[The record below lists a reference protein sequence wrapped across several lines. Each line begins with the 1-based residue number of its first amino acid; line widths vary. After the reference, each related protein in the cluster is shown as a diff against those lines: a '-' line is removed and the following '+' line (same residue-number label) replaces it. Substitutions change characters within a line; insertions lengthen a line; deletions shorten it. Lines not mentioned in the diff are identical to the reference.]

1 MKKIYLLILLFLCIL
16 NSFAQPQHSKKVVGY
31 YAQWAIY
38 GRDFNVWNIKAN
50 KITHLHYA
58 FFGTDY
64 NPSLPQQTKLKSL
77 DTYAD
82 FEHNEGNHSWDAP
95 YKGNFAD
102 LKKLK
107 ELYPHLKIIISL
119 GGWTASQDFPAI
131 AASSIARTALANSMS
146 QMITQYPWI
155 DGFDIDWEYPVI
167 GGIDGIEQ
175 VAGTVRPAQ
184 PHSIDDNKN
193 LVYLLKAM
201 KQAMPSKLITAALG
215 NNVNDVSNQYIG
227 PNNKALFGMTEDLTS
242 YTDYLT
248 YFGYDFGGNWNDKTC
263 YNAPLYGSNNLND
276 PLHNSDPN
284 KVQSLDKL
292 TNIFLTNIGI
302 PPSKLIMGIPFYG
315 KLFEGVSTSVP
326 SNPLLPGLYLAAPRV
341 YPVGCSNYLQGPKGT
356 WDTYTCEQTGA
367 IENCDLNG
375 NIGSVPHHF
384 LDINGNLKTEAI
396 NLGWSKYWDSD
407 CKVPYLYNQN
417 EHKFISFEDKQSIDE
432 KVKFLLAKGLAGG
445 MIWELSQDERSTS
458 PLLEQINTTF
468 STNPVSITVNFRDPT
483 NIPQQGVSVTLTK
496 VSDGSTVSLLS
507 DTNGRVV
514 FSNVSPFIAYTIN
527 YSKSGLFFLPSVIN
541 ILNGV
546 LSENKTYNVNTSNQV
561 NSVSG
566 SVKKASGT
574 LIQNSIVQVKDV
586 NGNILD
592 TQNSQDGNFL
602 FNTLLSGYDY
612 YFTAVKPNY
621 TFQPTL
627 INNLSSNLLNIS
639 IIGTPQV
646 YNINGVVKNGANG
659 ISGATINIT
668 SNSGYS
674 NNITT
679 DISGNYNIMNLEA
692 GFNYTITPS
701 YQSLV
706 FSPLNKTFTSL
717 DSNKQQDF
725 IANNYLISGYVKNG
739 STAIS
744 NAIVKLVLPWTS
756 NNAPY
761 IELAATTDATGF
773 YKFENSSL
781 NGYTVFS
788 SLKLNTWENNNTNFY
803 PIQYSSIQIPST
815 PSQFNFNTQQ
825 QAINFSY
832 VNPTNNSV
840 ITINNGGSFNINSTA
855 TMLVSD
861 GTTITSVTYTIAGQ
875 NYLSNVVGSNY
886 SINYTPNSNLFGT
899 IFPITATV
907 IASNGMTYS
916 ETINVT
922 LNCLGNNCPNT
933 LPIITLIAPTN
944 STVNQAAGF
953 QPILIKVKV
962 IDSDGTI
969 SSVKIALNQQ
979 VSVNMTPI
987 GNDEYT
993 FTFTPSQYTNYTFA
1007 VTAIDNSN
1015 ASTVLNGNINVINSS
1030 FTPLPSGKII
1040 MGYAHSWENSSAPFL
1055 YFNQIKDKKYN
1066 LVVYSFI
1073 ETVNGDGYT
1082 PQLTIETSKYLTN
1095 GVFDPIKLK
1104 NDISIL
1110 KAQGIPVIVSIGGQN
1125 GHVELNT
1132 IAQKQTFVN
1141 GIKSIIDQY
1150 GFDGLDLDFEG
1161 GSMNFGAG
1169 NLTNFSYTSISNYP
1183 KLKNVVDAF
1192 KEIKQFYGNQFI
1204 LTCAPETFYVQVG
1217 HSTYSGI
1224 AGAFLPVLYNLKD
1237 ELDLIAV
1244 QLYNTGSVSAL
1255 NGTAYS
1261 QGTPDFLVS
1270 MTDML
1275 ATGFNVGNTGFHFP
1289 SIPASKLLVGIPA
1302 CNLAAPAGGYI
1313 NPSETIKALNYM
1325 INGTDFTGRSYTLQN
1340 GILPNLRGVMTWSIN
1355 WDATNNCSIA
1365 DEFGNSYCNYFNL
1378 SSCQTLDTAI
1388 NDFNIAN
1395 KVKFYLSNDKLY
1407 LESSKNKIVNFQIFD
1422 IMGRSV
1428 KMQTNLYVNKTNIDL
1443 NFSKGIYILKID
1455 LDNGSSQSDKFII
1468 N

>member
-1 MKKIYLLILLFLCIL
+1 MKKKLSLILLFLCIL
-16 NSFAQPQHSKKVVGY
+16 NTFAQPQHSKKVVGY

-82 FEHNEGNHSWDAP
+82 FEHNEGNHAWDAP

-131 AASSIARTALANSMS
+131 AASPIARTALANSMS

-184 PHSIDDNKN
+184 PHTIDDNKN

-215 NNVNDVSNQYIG
+215 NNVNDVANQYIG
-227 PNNKALFGMTEDLTS
+227 PNNKVLFGMTEDLTS

-248 YFGYDFGGNWNDKTC
+248 FFGYDFGGNWNDKTC

-276 PLHNSDPN
+276 PLHNTVSS
-284 KVQSLDKL
+284 KVQSLENL
-292 TNIFLTNIGI
+292 TNIYLTNIGI
-302 PPSKLIMGIPFYG
+302 PASKLIMGIPFYG
-315 KLFEGVSTSVP
+315 KIFEGVSTANP
-326 SNPLLPGLYLAAPRV
+326 SNPTLPGLYLAAPRV
-341 YPVGCSNYLQGPKGT
+341 YPLGCSNYLQGPKGT

-367 IENCDLNG
+367 IEYCDLGG
-375 NIGSVPHHF
+375 NIGSVPHH
-384 LDINGNLKTEAI
+384 LLEANGALKTQAI
-396 NLGWSKYWDSD
+396 NLGWAKYWDNI

-432 KVKFLLAKGLAGG
+432 KVKFILAKDLAGG
-445 MIWELSQDERSTS
+445 MIWELSQDERTTS

-468 STNPVSITVNFRDPT
+468 ASNPVSVTIKFSNIS
-483 NIPQQGVSVTLTK
+483 NIPLQGVSVTLTK
-496 VSDGSTVSLLS
+496 VSDGTTLSLVS
-507 DTNGRVV
+507 DTDGRVV
-514 FSNVSPFIAYTIN
+514 FSNISPFIAYTIN
-527 YSKSGLFFLPSVIN
+527 YTKMGMFFLPSIIT
-541 ILNGV
+541 ILNGE
-546 LSENKTYNVNTSNQV
+546 LINNKTYDVKTSSQI

-574 LIQNSIVQVKDV
+574 LIQNSTIQVKDV
-586 NGNILD
+586 SGNILD

-602 FNTLLSGYDY
+602 FNSLLSGYDY

-621 TFQPTL
+621 TFQPTH
-627 INNLSSNLLNIS
+627 INNLSSNLLNTL
-639 IIGTPQV
+639 IIGTPLV
-646 YNINGVVKNGANG
+646 YNINGIVKNGANG

-668 SNSGYS
+668 SNLGYS
-674 NNITT
+674 NNLTT

-692 GFNYTITPS
+692 GSNYTLTPS
-701 YQSLV
+701 FQNLV
-706 FSPLNKTFTSL
+706 FSPVNKTFDNL
-717 DSNKQQDF
+717 DGNKQQDF
-725 IANNYLISGYVKNG
+725 IANNFLISGYVKNG
-739 STAIS
+739 STPIQ

-756 NNAPY
+756 NIAPY
-761 IELAATTDATGF
+761 VELAATTDVTGF

-781 NGYTVFS
+781 IGYTVFS
-788 SLKLNTWENNNTNFY
+788 SLKLNTWENNNTNYY
-803 PIQYSSIQIPST
+803 PTQYGSTQIPST

-825 QAINFSY
+825 QAINFSF
-832 VNPTNNSV
+832 VNPINNNV
-840 ITINNGGSFNINSTA
+840 ISINNGSSFDINSTA
-855 TMLVSD
+855 TMLIND

-875 NYLSNVVGSNY
+875 NYLSNVIGNNY
-886 SINYTPNSNLFGT
+886 SINYTPNLNLFGT
-899 IFPITATV
+899 TFPIIANV
-907 IASNGMTYS
+907 VASNGMTYS
-916 ETINVT
+916 QTINVT
-922 LNCLGNNCPNT
+922 LNCQGANCPNVSPT
-933 LPIITLIAPTN
+933 ITLISPTN
-944 STVNQAAGF
+944 STINQASGF
-953 QPILIKVKV
+953 QPILIKVKA
-962 IDSDGTI
+962 IDTDGTI
-969 SSVKIALNQQ
+969 TSVKLALNQG
-979 VSVNMTPI
+979 VEVNMTSI
-987 GNDEYT
+987 GNNEYS
-993 FTFTPSQYTNYTFA
+993 FTFTPTQYGNYSFV
-1007 VTAIDNSN
+1007 VTALDNSN
-1015 ASTVLNGNINVINSS
+1015 ASSIFNGNINVINSS

-1040 MGYAHSWENSSAPFL
+1040 MGYAHSWDNSSAPFL
-1055 YFNQIKDKKYN
+1055 YFNQIKDKKFN

-1082 PQLTIETSKYLTN
+1082 PQLTIETTKYLTN

-1110 KAQGIPVIVSIGGQN
+1110 KEQGIPVIVSIGGQN

-1169 NLTNFSYTSISNYP
+1169 NLSNFSYANISSYP

-1302 CNLAAPAGGYI
+1302 CNAAAPAGGYI
-1313 NPSETIKALNYM
+1313 NPNETIKALNYM
-1325 INGTDFTGRSYTLQN
+1325 INGTDYTGRSYTLQN
-1340 GILPNLRGVMTWSIN
+1340 GTLPNLRGVMTWSIN
-1355 WDATNNCSIA
+1355 WDATNNCSVA

-1378 SSCQTLDTAI
+1378 LSCQTLDTA
-1388 NDFNIAN
+1388 FNNHNIEN
-1395 KVKFYLSNDKLY
+1395 NVKFYLSNDKLY
-1407 LESSKNKIVNFQIFD
+1407 LDSSKHKIVNFQIFD

-1428 KMQTNLYVNKTNIDL
+1428 KMISNLNLNKTNTDVT
-1443 NFSKGIYILKID
+1443 FSKGIYILKID
-1455 LDNGSSQSDKFII
+1455 LDNGSSQSAKIII